1 MIKTEALQRMS
12 SDARGIITLAGAQE
26 IVDALELKLD
36 DKVIE
41 TTEDYEYQR
50 AIVTSEPKEKIV
62 SIDKLAISLARQVDS
77 NWTPTP
83 SPYMGAGFSAQHR
96 TDDAMK
102 VLDLIRK
109 GD

>member
-1 MIKTEALQRMS
+1 MNKTEALRRMS
-12 SDARGIITLAGAQE
+12 SDARGIISLIGAQE
-26 IVDALELKLD
+26 IVDALELKLND
-36 DKVIE
+36 DVIE
-41 TTEDYEYQR
+41 TTEDFEHQR

-62 SIDKLAISLARQVDS
+62 SIDRLAISLARQVDS

-102 VLDLIRK
+102 ILNHVIK
-109 GD
+109 P